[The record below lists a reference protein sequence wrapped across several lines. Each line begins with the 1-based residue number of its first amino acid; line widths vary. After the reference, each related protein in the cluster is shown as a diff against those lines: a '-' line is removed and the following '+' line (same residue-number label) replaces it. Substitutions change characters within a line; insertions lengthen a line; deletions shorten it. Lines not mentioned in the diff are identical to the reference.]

1 MSETQAV
8 LEADARRRA
17 AIISGDVEVLTA
29 LLSDRMIWTHS
40 SGKVDDKASF
50 LEGLASGSVKYIR
63 LDVEDVTVLQ
73 QLDVFILHGTL
84 LGLASRAGVEKSL
97 RNRFLSVWQQHK
109 DGFQM
114 LAWQSTGF

>member
-1 MSETQAV
+1 
-8 LEADARRRA
+8 
-17 AIISGDVEVLTA
+17 
-29 LLSDRMIWTHS
+29 
-40 SGKVDDKASF
+40 
-50 LEGLASGSVKYIR
+50 
-63 LDVEDVTVLQ
+63 VEDVTVLQ